1 MATAKYKF
9 VGVPKTFTSQAAALR
24 FLLNSPGY
32 VERRSTYLHTYWPG
46 LMQELEKKKQSKAVS
61 NKPTR
66 TNRQAGA
73 SIGAGASGGHGLGSL
88 IGHVAGSV
96 ADSVGDWA
104 GDQATQTVGALMGG
118 SAPTN
123 RLSSVPAPVQRASKV
138 AETVVPSP
146 HTVETTGDWTVGK
159 GLTNLAQGQGPKNW
173 QDVAGLGVGVA
184 GILPI
189 GRGVKGAA
197 ALRQA
202 FRGEKAAKAVV
213 EGERAAAA
221 LTPAAK
227 AAATRAARADRA
239 ARAARA
245 VPEADWAALGATKA
259 KQNLGTP
266 VSPRTL
272 NETVQDALKGAP
284 EAIAAQNA
292 AYSQERAIRASSA
305 YKAYLDAGGGTNGLG
320 AALGELKGAL
330 PKVLYKNEIQEL
342 TPETLDG
349 MVRDIFDHPDLRLY
363 EMISASKGLQRI
375 VEGQSPQ
382 ASQLALILRVFGK
395 ETADSL
401 TSPEAKGL
409 FGDLY
414 QKGLKLWNVPRT
426 VMASFDI
433 SAPFRQGLVAGAR
446 HPVIFA
452 KNFKP
457 MLKAWKSEDAFQG
470 WLQALPERPNF
481 QRYGKAKLNIQD
493 VKGEY
498 IAREEVFPGS
508 YADPIPGIKH
518 SARAYTA
525 FLDKMRVDMFDYMI
539 DVAAQ
544 RGKNVD
550 DEGFLKALGEYI
562 NTATGR
568 GKIPTQHGENA
579 AQFLNTFLFSPRLLA
594 SRFQILNPNYY
605 YRLAKQDKWVA
616 AQALRATG
624 QTIASI
630 SAMVYLASMF
640 PGAKVGLNPRSSD
653 FGKVR
658 IGNTRL
664 DFAGGFGPLVVL
676 YSRLGLQETMSS
688 TTGKVRKIDS
698 GKFGDPTTWDT
709 LWRFAQTKLAPSTA
723 LLVNVKSGHDLIGN
737 PVTPQSVAAGMIPLN
752 FQGAWEAYKQNE
764 GNIPA
769 GVAAGAL
776 GSIGFGVNTYPDK
789 KTPVKYGRRSTRSNP
804 FEADSGS
811 NPFESNSSTY
821 NPFEP

>member
-1 MATAKYKF
+1 MPATYKLK
-9 VGVPKTFTSQAAALR
+9 GVPRTFTTREQALT

-32 VERRSTYLHTYWPG
+32 VKRRQKYLATYWPG
-46 LMQELEKKKQSKAVS
+46 LLADVKGRTAPKGRAGITQVAEQQTLRQRSAKLRGVEQPSAIGHLLEGAATSAFDKAKAGTDFVS
-61 NKPTR
+61 NEVGNLVRPARGSGATVTSHGRDLTPKEA
-66 TNRQAGA
+66 AGKVESVSDA
-73 SIGAGASGGHGLGSL
+73 VLGKS
-88 IGHVAGSV
+88 
-96 ADSVGDWA
+96 
-104 GDQATQTVGALMGG
+104 
-118 SAPTN
+118 
-123 RLSSVPAPVQRASKV
+123 
-138 AETVVPSP
+138 
-146 HTVETTGDWTVGK
+146 
-159 GLTNLAQGQGPKNW
+159 LTNLAMHGDIPNTWGEA
-173 QDVAGLGVGVA
+173 AGLGVGVA
-184 GILPI
+184 GIFPI

-197 ALRQA
+197 ALRAA
-202 FRGEKAAKAVV
+202 FKGEKAAETTAGAAKVAKAV
-213 EGERAAAA
+213 G
-221 LTPAAK
+221 
-227 AAATRAARADRA
+227 
-239 ARAARA
+239 
-245 VPEADWAALGATKA
+245 
-259 KQNLGTP
+259 P
-266 VSPRTL
+266 VAGPKTL

-284 EAIAAQNA
+284 DAIAAQNK
-292 AYSQERAIRASSA
+292 AYSPERAIRAKSA
-305 YKAYLDAGGGTNGLG
+305 WDAYIEAGGGTAGNR

-330 PKVLYKNEIQEL
+330 PVVKWNNQFHEF

-349 MVRDIFDHPDLRLY
+349 MIRQIWEESDLQLY
-363 EMISASKGLQRI
+363 EKIRASQGLERM
-375 VEGQSPQ
+375 VENRSPQ
-382 ASQLALILRVFGK
+382 ASQLALIKRVFGK

-409 FGDLY
+409 FGDLA
-414 QKGLKLWNVPRT
+414 QKGMKIWNVPRT
-426 VMASFDI
+426 VMASFDL
-433 SAPFRQGLVAGAR
+433 SAPFRQGLVGGAR
-446 HPVIFA
+446 HPIIFA

-457 MLKAWKSEDAFQG
+457 MLKAFGSEKAFQG
-470 WLQALPERPNF
+470 WLDELPNRANF
-481 QRYGKAKLNIQD
+481 QRYGRAKLNIQD

-498 IAREEVFPGS
+498 IAREEAFPGS
-508 YADPIPGIKH
+508 YADPLPGIKH

-594 SRFQILNPNYY
+594 SRFQVLNPNYY
-605 YRLAKQDKWVA
+605 RRLYKQDKWVA

-624 QTIASI
+624 QTVASI
-630 SAMVYLASMF
+630 SAMVYLASMI

-658 IGNTRL
+658 IGNTRV

-709 LWRFAQTKLAPSTA
+709 LWRFAQTKLSPTTA

-737 PVTPQSVAAGMIPLN
+737 PVTPQSVATGMIPLN
-752 FQGAWEAYKQNE
+752 FQGAWEAYRQNG

-789 KTPVKYGRRSTRSNP
+789 AVSSGGRPAGRSSRPTSNRPSRRSNRPS
-804 FEADSGS
+804 
-811 NPFESNSSTY
+811 
-821 NPFEP
+821 